1 MDARLGGIRRAYE
14 LNMVVGTLRIPLS
27 ADRRSQVLEVLRSIQ
42 GPVLAQ
48 PGCTGCVIYEEQSPE
63 DAVVLVERWDSEAAL
78 EAHIRSESYR
88 RILGAIE
95 LSGGPPEVRFEHV
108 SASEGMELIERLRN
122 FDPAGNPSGIAT
134 PKRPRAAK

>member
-1 MDARLGGIRRAYE
+1 
-14 LNMVVGTLRIPLS
+14 MVIGTLRIPVS
-27 ADRRSQVLEVLRSIQ
+27 PDRCAEVVEVLRSIQ

-48 PGCTGCVIYEEQSPE
+48 PGCAGCSIYEEQGPE
-63 DAVVLVERWDSEAAL
+63 QTVVLVERWESDAAL

-95 LSGGPPEVRFEHV
+95 LSGGPPEVRFERV

-122 FDPAGNPSGIAT
+122 LGGTSG
-134 PKRPRAAK
+134 PPGQRNQKRKRPPDESHHS